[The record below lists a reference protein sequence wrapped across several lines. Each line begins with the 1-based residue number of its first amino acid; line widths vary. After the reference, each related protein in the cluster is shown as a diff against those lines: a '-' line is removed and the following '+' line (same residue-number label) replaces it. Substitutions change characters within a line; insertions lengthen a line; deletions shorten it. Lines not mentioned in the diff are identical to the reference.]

1 MSRLNWIGRRAI
13 RPGSWLARM
22 LERKPKMLV
31 AIALANKMA
40 RAVWA
45 MIVKG
50 EDYTNGPFGWL
61 EGDSQ
66 SSRALAQC
74 GLKGWRQAWQG

>member
-1 MSRLNWIGRRAI
+1 MGRISKAGQSDIRRLLISGAMSRLNWIGRRAI

-50 EDYTNGPFGWL
+50 EDYRDPAPIA
-61 EGDSQ
+61 SV
-66 SSRALAQC
+66 
-74 GLKGWRQAWQG
+74 